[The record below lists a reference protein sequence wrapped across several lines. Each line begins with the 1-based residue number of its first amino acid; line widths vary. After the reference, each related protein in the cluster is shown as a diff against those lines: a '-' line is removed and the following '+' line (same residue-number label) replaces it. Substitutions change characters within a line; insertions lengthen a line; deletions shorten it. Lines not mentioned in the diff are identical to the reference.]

1 MKCRYKQAENDRV
14 WMETNR
20 VIQDEYAL
28 VLCAVMDHFHLGVKR
43 MNEFMD
49 TVDKM
54 MAEYT
59 QDTIDGRLR
68 EKLTEHL
75 ESKNIDV
82 SRIFTEID
90 GYELSK
96 EHYRKSAKPSVT
108 YAEAA
113 EIQKYMNY
121 LGRVKN
127 SDYI

>member
-14 WMETNR
+14 WVETNR

-28 VLCAVMDHFHLGVKR
+28 VLCAVMDHFHLGTKR

-96 EHYRKSAKPSVT
+96 EHYRKSAKRRQNRKHKKPHRSFS
-108 YAEAA
+108 
-113 EIQKYMNY
+113 
-121 LGRVKN
+121 GR
-127 SDYI
+127 